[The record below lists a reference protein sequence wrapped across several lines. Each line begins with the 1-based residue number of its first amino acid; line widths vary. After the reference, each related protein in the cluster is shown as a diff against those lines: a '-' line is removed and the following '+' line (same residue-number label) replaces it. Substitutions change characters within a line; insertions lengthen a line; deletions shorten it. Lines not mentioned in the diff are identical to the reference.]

1 MLFYPPSKTKMKR
14 YFILLLLLGI
24 NLNLSAQDSPSGNLR
39 LGMLFTL
46 DKNLSSDYVAINND
60 VGFSADYNKINYKAG
75 LSAEYFLKKEFS
87 LNSGLN
93 YSNKNFTGKLSCAN
107 CLSLLPTDPETIEL
121 QFIEIPVSIKYNFA
135 LGKLNMYADL
145 GLINQYAIATEI
157 LNRKYIISGK
167 LGCGIE
173 YNFNPKLAFQ
183 FFTVYN
189 NGLTNM
195 FEESDFK
202 LKTIS
207 LGFGLVK
214 KI

>member
-1 MLFYPPSKTKMKR
+1 MKR

-24 NLNLSAQDSPSGNLR
+24 NLSLVAQDSPSENLR
-39 LGMLFTL
+39 LGMFFTL
-46 DKNLSSDYVAINND
+46 DKNVSSDFVATFEDI
-60 VGFSADYNKINYKAG
+60 GFSADYHKINYKAG
-75 LSAEYFLKKEFS
+75 LSAEYFLKNRFS
-87 LNSGLN
+87 LNSGVN
-93 YSNKNFTGKLSCAN
+93 YSNKNFTGTFTCAT
-107 CLSLLPTDPETIEL
+107 CLSISPWGPETIEL
-121 QFIEIPVSIKYNFA
+121 QFIEIPVSIKYYFA

-157 LNRKYIISGK
+157 FNRKYIISGK

-183 FFTVYN
+183 FFTEYN

-214 KI
+214 KR